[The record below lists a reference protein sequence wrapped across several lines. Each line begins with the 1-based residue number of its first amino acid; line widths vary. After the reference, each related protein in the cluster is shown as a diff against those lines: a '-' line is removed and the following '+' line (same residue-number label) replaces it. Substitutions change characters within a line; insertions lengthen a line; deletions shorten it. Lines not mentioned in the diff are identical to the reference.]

1 MFFSGVYVL
10 AEDPWVLAV
19 ADNSLSAAS
28 QQARAIG
35 RKPHFLV
42 FRTWYGGDLQGGLA
56 ALRIL
61 ARARFPRVTWMCN
74 APAEVRML
82 RALGQH
88 AIFCHHNLFCSE
100 RVFDIANCPIEY
112 DAIYIA
118 RLDPYKR
125 IWLARDISRLRI
137 VTANPNDSHRLRDW
151 GCSHATI
158 NKQFMEYDAIAQEIN
173 KARCGLALSQR
184 EGGMLATT
192 EYLLCGKPVVTTP
205 SLGGREYWLDQRN
218 SMTVSTRSCQIAEA
232 VALIGSSS
240 FDPHAIRAETISR
253 LKTQRRVLFE
263 YVMQLADKTRFDS
276 LEQMDADSLYYQ
288 FVFQKDIGRVLAGNE
303 SHGTL
308 PTPDAHKPV
317 HITSDSRR
325 SSCDLKH

>member
-35 RKPHFLV
+35 CEPHFLV
-42 FRTWYGGDLQGGLA
+42 FRTWYGGDLRGGLA
-56 ALRIL
+56 ALRTL

-82 RALGQH
+82 RALGQQ

-100 RVFDIANCPIEY
+100 RVFDIAVCPHEY

-125 IWLARDISRLRI
+125 IWLARDIARLRI
-137 VTANPNDSHRLRDW
+137 VTANPNDAHRLHDW

-158 NKQFMEYDAIAQEIN
+158 NKQFMEYDAIAKEIS
-173 KARCGLALSQR
+173 KAKCGLALSQR

-205 SLGGREYWLDQRN
+205 SLGGRDFWLDTRN
-218 SMTVSTRSCQIAEA
+218 SITVSPRSHAVAEA
-232 VALIGSSS
+232 IAGIGSSS
-240 FDPHAIRAETISR
+240 FDPHAIRAETLFR
-253 LKTQRRVLFE
+253 LKGQRRILFD
-263 YVMQLADKTRFDS
+263 YLKQKAAKTKFDS
-276 LEQMDADSLYYQ
+276 PEQMNADSLYHQ
-288 FVFQKDIGRVLAGNE
+288 FVLQKNISRVLAGHE
-303 SHGTL
+303 SHGVP
-308 PTPDAHKPV
+308 PTPDAHEPI
-317 HITSDSRR
+317 HITADTR
-325 SSCDLKH
+325 

>member
-10 AEDPWVLAV
+10 ADDPWVLAV
-19 ADNSLSAAS
+19 ADNSLAAAS

-35 RKPHFLV
+35 CKPHFLV
-42 FRTWYGGDLQGGLA
+42 FRTWYGGDLRGGLA

-74 APAEVRML
+74 AHPEVRML
-82 RALGQH
+82 RALGQQ

-100 RVFDIANCPIEY
+100 RVFDIAVCPHQY

-125 IWLARDISRLRI
+125 IWLARDIARLRI
-137 VTANPNDSHRLRDW
+137 VTANPNDAHRLRDW

-173 KARCGLALSQR
+173 KAKCGLALSQR

-192 EYLLCGKPVVTTP
+192 EYLLCGKLVVTTP
-205 SLGGREYWLDQRN
+205 SLGGRDFWLDTRN
-218 SMTVSTRSCQIAEA
+218 SITVSPRSYAVAEA
-232 VALIGSSS
+232 IAGIGSSS
-240 FDPHAIRAETISR
+240 FDPHEIRAETISR
-253 LKTQRRVLFE
+253 LKGQRRILFE
-263 YVMQLADKTRFDS
+263 YVKQQAAKTAFDA
-276 LEQMDADSLYYQ
+276 LEQMDADSLYCQ
-288 FVFQKDIGRVLAGNE
+288 FVLQKNIGGVLDGHV
-303 SHGTL
+303 SYGKS
-308 PTPDAHKPV
+308 PTPDSHEPV
-317 HITSDSRR
+317 HSTVDSR
-325 SSCDLKH
+325 